1 MKVLQILCGR
11 AWGGGSVVV
20 LAITRALIER
30 GDEVWVF
37 SFEEENDR
45 RFREVGAHLVASR
58 FWSDT
63 VSPLDAFAAAG
74 LWRVCRREKFDL
86 VATHTSKGGLIGR
99 IAARLAG
106 VPHIVHHAHGF
117 SFNRALS
124 PRGVRL
130 CVALERL
137 GARFGDFTISVNEQQ
152 RRMAVD
158 YGIATR
164 DRSCTV
170 HNGIDLAP
178 YVSGDGSA
186 IRRQLGVRPD
196 TPLIGSIGRLVSQK
210 GLIYLIKA
218 MPFILAEVPEA
229 CLVIVG
235 EGPLLS
241 ELQTAADACGVGPRV
256 HFLEFRR
263 DVPDLLASFDCY
275 VQPSLWEGLSI
286 SLIEALAAARPIV
299 ATDIEGNREVIDPG
313 MTGLLVR
320 PAETSALAEAIVQVL
335 RNSDLAAALAANAGR
350 AAVTRFSE
358 QRMVQQNLAVYDRI
372 VSTKRSVPT
381 VAVPGIKE
389 IP

>member
-1 MKVLQILCGR
+1 
-11 AWGGGSVVV
+11 
-20 LAITRALIER
+20 
-30 GDEVWVF
+30 
-37 SFEEENDR
+37 
-45 RFREVGAHLVASR
+45 
-58 FWSDT
+58 
-63 VSPLDAFAAAG
+63 
-74 LWRVCRREKFDL
+74 VCRREKFDL

-241 ELQTAADACGVGPRV
+241 ELAN
-256 HFLEFRR
+256 RR
-263 DVPDLLASFDCY
+263 RRLRCW
-275 VQPSLWEGLSI
+275 PSGALS
-286 SLIEALAAARPIV
+286 
-299 ATDIEGNREVIDPG
+299 G
-313 MTGLLVR
+313 
-320 PAETSALAEAIVQVL
+320 
-335 RNSDLAAALAANAGR
+335 
-350 AAVTRFSE
+350 
-358 QRMVQQNLAVYDRI
+358 
-372 VSTKRSVPT
+372 VPT
-381 VAVPGIKE
+381 RCAGSSRVL
-389 IP
+389 